1 MPKYRHGSVER
12 NLVKR
17 RLRELARLRLLPV
30 LAGVVASDGV
40 AVDAVIRATPAAY
53 DASFDRLAAEVARV
67 VRELPRLLR
76 QLRPPATASPPEVSP
91 PADPPPSAA
100 QPSTSVTPTAPP
112 DAREEQSR

>member
-30 LAGVVASDGV
+30 LADVVAADGP

-76 QLRPPATASPPEVSP
+76 QLPPASAGPAGREPAGPAAGSQP
-91 PADPPPSAA
+91 PAP
-100 QPSTSVTPTAPP
+100 PTAPA